1 MIHEVRKGLVKAG
14 YKGRHLS
21 HRGCSDGVGFSVPI
35 DSFDVW
41 NAKLLNKIKISLSWN
56 FTHMDC
62 SQRFLF
68 GLEGFF
74 VCVFVSCWQEMV
86 KGIKQMYF

>member
-1 MIHEVRKGLVKAG
+1 M
-14 YKGRHLS
+14 
-21 HRGCSDGVGFSVPI
+21 
-35 DSFDVW
+35 SFY
-41 NAKLLNKIKISLSWN
+41 WN
-56 FTHMDC
+56 FTHMDH

-68 GLEGFF
+68 VLEGFF